1 MKLSI
6 AQRLYLGLTIGYV
19 IVITVGILSYFSYQ
33 KQIRQAAWVQHTQQV
48 LRTSGSLTQL
58 MTQME
63 NSKRNLF
70 VTDNPRYIF
79 AFDTTVRELK
89 ITMTNLM
96 ALVHDNPTQRSNA
109 QQIERSLNQVVN
121 YWQQETKVSSQDT
134 ALLRQTIRT
143 GTGLM
148 ASFTEDIDR
157 FEKLENNLLLEREK
171 RNERSSQQA
180 IAMLFGG
187 LALILVIVSILS
199 YQVYHELTARVK
211 SQRQLKQ
218 SLRDMEALN
227 TETSQ
232 QNWQLSGLSKINNL
246 LQGQYYADVSKLAA
260 ACTAA
265 LAELLQIP
273 SAILYRYEE
282 DQRLLVPIGAFAPPT
297 ELPPF
302 HRLGVGITGQAAQAK
317 AITEV
322 NNLPPGS
329 HALQSGLG
337 SIQPTSLVLI
347 PLWVDEQLIGLLE
360 LIGLTAFDSRQIQLL
375 DLLKHNLGSA
385 LQSVMAREHLEE
397 LVRQISEQKEELES
411 TQEVLTEQ
419 ASALAQSS
427 RYKSE
432 FLANMSHELR
442 TPLNSILILA
452 NLLAENKDGR
462 LTDKQREYSTI
473 IHKSGSDLLSLI
485 NDILDLSKIE
495 AGKIDLNPEEVP
507 VSTLLAD
514 MEDLFRHVAT
524 ERQIHF
530 SVENQVSNDLRIFTD
545 KKRTEQI
552 LKNLLSNALKFTP
565 ADGKVSL
572 TVKPGERSDKL
583 IFAVKDNG
591 AGIAKE
597 YQSAI
602 FEAFQQADGAT
613 NRKYGGTG
621 LGLSISRQL
630 AEQLGGSIT
639 LSSELGIGSEF
650 ILYLPITGP
659 SVPVKQVAEPP
670 AKLAKAP
677 SINTGALA
685 VQQQL
690 IPDDRHKIQLGDRI
704 LLIIED
710 DENFATILRD
720 FARGKNY
727 QTIVALNGEEG
738 LYCAR
743 KYKPAAV
750 LLDIH
755 LPGLSGTE
763 ILDTLKRTPELAH
776 IPVHVIT
783 SHDDLG
789 HLANEIAGVTIKP
802 FEIGELEAI
811 FERLDVGSVP
821 PPISPTLPEAAPSRA
836 PRSSEP
842 NMAPNTDDSEANQIR
857 LDGSKILLVDDDMR
871 NVYALTAMLEAHGA
885 DVTPATN
892 GAEALEQLAANPSIH
907 LVIMDIM
914 MPVMDG
920 YETLQEI
927 RKNPDWSHI
936 PTIAISAKAM
946 AGDRQKAIDA
956 GASDYLTKPI
966 DRNKLLTLLHNWLP
980 QQPD

>member
-6 AQRLYLGLTIGYV
+6 AQRLYLGLTVGYL
-19 IVITVGILSYFSYQ
+19 IVITVGVLSYFSYQ
-33 KQIRQAAWVQHTQQV
+33 KQIRQAKWVQHTQQV

-70 VTDNPRYIF
+70 VTGNPRF
-79 AFDTTVRELK
+79 VLAFDTTVRELK
-89 ITMTNLM
+89 ITMNHLVT
-96 ALVHDNPTQRSNA
+96 LVHDNPVQRSNA
-109 QQIERSLNQVVN
+109 RQVEESLIQVVD
-121 YWQQETKVSSQDT
+121 YWQQVSNVAAQDT
-134 ALLRQTIRT
+134 AVLRQTIRT

-148 ASFTEDIDR
+148 ATFNEDIDR
-157 FEKLENNLLLEREK
+157 FEQLENNLLLERE
-171 RNERSSQQA
+171 RSNERSSQQA

-246 LQGQYYADVSKLAA
+246 LQGQYYADVSKLAD

-265 LAELLQIP
+265 LAELLQTP

-282 DQRLLVPIGAFAPPT
+282 DQQLLVPIGAYAPPT

-302 HRLGVGITGQAAQAK
+302 HRVGVGITGQAAQAK
-317 AITEV
+317 TITEV
-322 NNLPPGS
+322 NHLPLGD
-329 HALQSGLG
+329 HTLLSGIG
-337 SIQPTSLVLI
+337 SIQPASLVLV
-347 PLWVDEQLIGLLE
+347 PLWVDDQLIGLLE
-360 LIGLTAFDSRQIQLL
+360 LIGLTAFDSRRIQLL
-375 DLLKHNLGSA
+375 DLLKHNLASA
-385 LQSVMAREHLEE
+385 LQSVMAREHLEA
-397 LVRQISEQKEELES
+397 LVSQISEQKEELES
-411 TQEVLTEQ
+411 AQEVLTEQ
-419 ASALAQSS
+419 ASALEQSS

-462 LTDKQREYSTI
+462 LSEKQREYANI

-495 AGKIDLNPEEVP
+495 AGKIDLLPEEVP
-507 VSTLLAD
+507 LSVLLAD
-514 MEDLFRHVAT
+514 MEDLFRHVAA
-524 ERQIHF
+524 ERQINF
-530 SVENQVSNDLRIFTD
+530 AINNQLSEDQRIFTD

-565 ADGKVSL
+565 ANGNVTL
-572 TVKPGERSDKL
+572 TVAPGGRPDEL
-583 IFAVKDNG
+583 AFAVKDTG
-591 AGIAKE
+591 TGIAKE

-621 LGLSISRQL
+621 LGLSISRHL
-630 AEQLGGSIT
+630 AEQLGGGIT
-639 LSSELGIGSEF
+639 LSSELGKGSEF
-650 ILYLPITGP
+650 ILHLPVTGP
-659 SVPVKQVAEPP
+659 SVPVRQVTEPSLKSTQITP
-670 AKLAKAP
+670 KNA
-677 SINTGALA
+677 GALA
-685 VQQQL
+685 VQQRL
-690 IPDDRHKIQLGDRI
+690 IPDDRHEIQSGDRA

-727 QTIVALNGEEG
+727 RTIVALNGEEG

-776 IPVHVIT
+776 IPIHVIT

-789 HLANEIAGVTIKP
+789 HLAKKIAGMTIKP
-802 FEIGELEAI
+802 FEIDELDAI
-811 FERLDVGSVP
+811 FERLDP
-821 PPISPTLPEAAPSRA
+821 DSPSTAPAPVSSIPAEVVSPALLPSDKLDAAVTAGESLA
-836 PRSSEP
+836 P
-842 NMAPNTDDSEANQIR
+842 TIR
-857 LDGSKILLVDDDMR
+857 LDDSGILLVDDDMR

-885 DVTPATN
+885 NVIPATN
-892 GAEALEQLAANPSIH
+892 GAEALEQLTANSSIQ
-907 LVIMDIM
+907 LILMDIM

-920 YETLQEI
+920 YETLAAI
-927 RKNPDWSHI
+927 RKNPSWSSI
-936 PTIAISAKAM
+936 PVIVISAKAM

-966 DRNKLLTLLHNWLP
+966 DREKLLTLLQNWLP
-980 QQPD
+980 